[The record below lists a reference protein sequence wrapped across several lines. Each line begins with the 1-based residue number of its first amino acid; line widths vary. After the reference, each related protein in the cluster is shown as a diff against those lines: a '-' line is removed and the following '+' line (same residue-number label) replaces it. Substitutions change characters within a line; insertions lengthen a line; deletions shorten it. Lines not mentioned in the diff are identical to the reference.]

1 MDDRFL
7 TSRLLSPVVLLST
20 ARKCGSPGEGRSFV
34 VASVRKEIARPA
46 GRGLLVGESFQR
58 LLEEHQ
64 PVLDLTKDAW
74 ENGLEFDR
82 QAGRSLGA
90 RSSHSG

>member
-1 MDDRFL
+1 
-7 TSRLLSPVVLLST
+7 
-20 ARKCGSPGEGRSFV
+20 
-34 VASVRKEIARPA
+34 
-46 GRGLLVGESFQR
+46 VGESFQR